1 MKKLI
6 FLFLVLALASACS
19 STKTTALRHI
29 ETTVDSD
36 SLQHQI
42 IIIDVAFEHWYSSH
56 FSPAQDRSNEYYQS
70 MNRLGTLNW
79 NQYYNSGRYNR
90 IINNYLNYET
100 GTDYGI
106 EVNRKLYWY
115 FKYLESE
122 FKIPLLR

>member
-42 IIIDVAFEHWYSSH
+42 IIIDVAFEHWYFSH